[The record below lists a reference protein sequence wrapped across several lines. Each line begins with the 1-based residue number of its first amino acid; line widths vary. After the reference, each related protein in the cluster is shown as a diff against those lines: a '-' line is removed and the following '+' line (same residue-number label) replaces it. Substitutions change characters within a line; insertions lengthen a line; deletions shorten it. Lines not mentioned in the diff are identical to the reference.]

1 MPVDIANRS
10 ELWMRLAQLAAG
22 EITPHAML
30 TRALARANSN
40 AGRNVFIALDTEK
53 ALREA
58 EELPARFP
66 GPEKPALYG
75 LPVSLKDLFDLQGF
89 PTSCGAK
96 FYAERG
102 GVASTDS
109 AVAARLRE
117 QGAVI
122 VGKTHLHQLA
132 YGITGENPDYGDC
145 VQPGA
150 PQWLTGGSSSGA
162 AASVMEGSA
171 LAAIGTD
178 TGGSIRAPAAL
189 CGLTGYRASIE
200 LARERGLWRGG
211 VPLAGSF
218 DTLGWLFRDLRDGPL
233 LARALFDLEVPNEVP
248 DFAETR
254 VRIGCAAEEFMQDC
268 EPNVRGGFV
277 GWQNRLR
284 DRGAEIIP
292 LDTSFWEEALD
303 IYAPIQAHEAAAYH
317 GPRTGNDFSHFHPAI
332 AERLKWGLSIS
343 NEEIAQLDLRLA
355 AFCQSMEELFRE
367 CDFVI
372 APCAPVSRLLA
383 GMDHSESRKMILRYT
398 TPMSLAGVPVATLS
412 ARGGAGVQL
421 IGAPGDDARLLA
433 FAAGLGGGGN
443 RAPRGGTQAS

>member
-1 MPVDIANRS
+1 MPIDIAKRS
-10 ELWMRLAQLAAG
+10 ELGVLLEQLAAG
-22 EITPHAML
+22 EVTPRAVVE
-30 TRALARANSN
+30 RALARANSN
-40 AGRNVFIALDTEK
+40 AGRNVFIALDAEK
-53 ALREA
+53 VLREA
-58 EELPARFP
+58 EELPTRFP

-89 PTSCGAK
+89 PTSGGAK

-102 GVASTDS
+102 GIASADS

-233 LARALFDLEVPNEVP
+233 LARALFDLDVPE
-248 DFAETR
+248 FAETR
-254 VRIGCAAEEFMQDC
+254 ARIGCAGEEFIQDC

-284 DRGAEIIP
+284 HRGAEIIP
-292 LDTSFWEEALD
+292 LDTNFWEEAMD

-317 GPRTGNDFSHFHPAI
+317 GPRTGNDFSHFHSLI

-398 TPMSLAGVPVATLS
+398 TPMSLAGVPVVTLS

-433 FAAGLGGGGN
+433 FAAGLAGGGS
-443 RAPRGGTQAS
+443 RVVRGGAQAN

>member
-1 MPVDIANRS
+1 MPIDIAKRS
-10 ELWMRLAQLAAG
+10 ELGVLLTQLAAG
-22 EITPHAML
+22 EVTPHAVV
-30 TRALARANSN
+30 TRALGRANTN
-40 AGRNVFIALDTEK
+40 AGRNVFIALDAEK

-66 GPEKPALYG
+66 GAGKPALYG

-89 PTSCGAK
+89 PTSCGTK
-96 FYAERG
+96 FYVEHGAT
-102 GVASTDS
+102 ALADS

-122 VGKTHLHQLA
+122 VGKTHLHPLA

-178 TGGSIRAPAAL
+178 TGGSIRIPAAL

-200 LARERGLWRGG
+200 LARARGLWRGG

-233 LARALFDLEVPNEVP
+233 LARALFDLEVPEF
-248 DFAETR
+248 DRTR
-254 VRIGCAAEEFMQDC
+254 VRIGCVTEEFVQDC

-292 LDTSFWEEALD
+292 LDTSFWEEAVD
-303 IYAPIQAHEAAAYH
+303 IYAPIVAHESAAYH
-317 GPRTGNDFSHFHPAI
+317 GPRTGDDFSHFYPAI
-332 AERLKWGLSIS
+332 AERLKWGRSIS

-367 CDFVI
+367 CDFVL

-398 TPMSLAGVPVATLS
+398 TPMSLAGVPVVTLP

-433 FAAGLGGGGN
+433 FAAGLGGGSN
-443 RAPRGGTQAS
+443 RAPRGGAQAS

>member
-1 MPVDIANRS
+1 MPMDIANRS

-40 AGRNVFIALDTEK
+40 AGRNVYIALDTEK

-58 EELPARFP
+58 EELPLRFP
-66 GPEKPALYG
+66 GTEKPALYG
-75 LPVSLKDLFDLQGF
+75 LPVSLKDLFDLRGF

-96 FYAERG
+96 FYEERG

-171 LAAIGTD
+171 PAAIGTD

-189 CGLTGYRASIE
+189 CGLVGYRASIA
-200 LARERGLWRGG
+200 LARARELWRGS
-211 VPLAGSF
+211 VPLSESF

-233 LARALFDLEVPNEVP
+233 LANGLFDLQSAK
-248 DFAETR
+248 FAETR
-254 VRIGCAAEEFMQDC
+254 VRIGCAAEEF
-268 EPNVRGGFV
+268 
-277 GWQNRLR
+277 
-284 DRGAEIIP
+284 
-292 LDTSFWEEALD
+292 
-303 IYAPIQAHEAAAYH
+303 
-317 GPRTGNDFSHFHPAI
+317 
-332 AERLKWGLSIS
+332 
-343 NEEIAQLDLRLA
+343 
-355 AFCQSMEELFRE
+355 
-367 CDFVI
+367 
-372 APCAPVSRLLA
+372 VS
-383 GMDHSESRKMILRYT
+383 
-398 TPMSLAGVPVATLS
+398 
-412 ARGGAGVQL
+412 
-421 IGAPGDDARLLA
+421 
-433 FAAGLGGGGN
+433 
-443 RAPRGGTQAS
+443 

>member
-1 MPVDIANRS
+1 MSP
-10 ELWMRLAQLAAG
+10 
-22 EITPHAML
+22 PHARPSEIERLRKLLL
-30 TRALARANSN
+30 TGSSDPVSVASEALEHANSN
-40 AGRNVFIALDTEK
+40 STKNVYLAQDRAWTVAEASAL
-53 ALREA
+53 
-58 EELPARFP
+58 PQRFP
-66 GPEKPALYG
+66 DPATRPPLYG
-75 LPVSLKDLFDLQGF
+75 LPISLKDCFDLAGF
-89 PTSCGAK
+89 PTTCGSR
-96 FYAERG
+96 FYAEHNG
-102 GVASTDS
+102 IATQDSWVAD
-109 AVAARLRE
+109 RLRS

-132 YGITGENPDYGDC
+132 YGITGENSEYGDC

-189 CGLTGYRASIE
+189 CGLTGYRASIR
-200 LARERGLWRGG
+200 LAKERGLWRGS
-211 VPLAGSF
+211 VPLSESF

-233 LARALFDLEVPNEVP
+233 LARALFDLEVPEY
-248 DFAETR
+248 AETR
-254 VRIGCAAEEFMQDC
+254 ARIGCAAEEFVQDC

-284 DRGAEIIP
+284 HRGAEIIP
-292 LDTSFWEEALD
+292 LDTSFWEEAAD
-303 IYAPIQAHEAAAYH
+303 IYAPIVAHEAAAYH

-372 APCAPVSRLLA
+372 APCAPVSR
-383 GMDHSESRKMILRYT
+383 
-398 TPMSLAGVPVATLS
+398 
-412 ARGGAGVQL
+412 
-421 IGAPGDDARLLA
+421 
-433 FAAGLGGGGN
+433 
-443 RAPRGGTQAS
+443 